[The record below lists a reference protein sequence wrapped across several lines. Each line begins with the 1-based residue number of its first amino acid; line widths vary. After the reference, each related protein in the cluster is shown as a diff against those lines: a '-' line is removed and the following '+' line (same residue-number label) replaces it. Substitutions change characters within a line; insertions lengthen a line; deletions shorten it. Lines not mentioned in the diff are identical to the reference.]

1 MTNKQISDILSDM
14 VIIWDSREQKNKHIL
29 DYLDTNKIP
38 YECEKL
44 KSGDYTFILPNYP
57 ELNIDRK
64 FLVERKANLSELA
77 GNFTTG
83 RDRFQR
89 EFERL
94 DDDEKIHLVL
104 ESSSWKKLYN
114 GTYRSKLNP
123 RSFVASLLTW
133 SIRYNIPVWMVET
146 GESPELIY
154 RILYY
159 ELYEFLKSQK

>member
-1 MTNKQISDILSDM
+1 MTNKEISDILNNIT
-14 VIIWDSREQKNKHIL
+14 IIIDTRENKYQHITK
-29 DYLDTNKIP
+29 YLDEIKIS
-38 YECEKL
+38 YEFEKL

-133 SIRYNIPVWMVET
+133 SIRYDIPVWMVET